1 MKRKIIGI
9 SILIIIIII
18 GVVIGSKNPKGF
30 KNEIVISGYV
40 GGEKIGFFEDEK
52 VQNLLKK
59 KYNIVVDYTKAGS
72 YEMMDLDT
80 SDKDFLFPSSQV
92 ALEIYK
98 EKNANKI
105 KKAERV
111 FQSPIVLY
119 SWTDI
124 AKALESKGIAKS
136 TKDGYYNLDMFK
148 LLEYI
153 KNGTKWSD
161 IGVDLY
167 GKMKVL
173 CTDPNKSN
181 SGNMYSGMVYQILID
196 NNYTETEALNTLKD
210 MIKNIGFMET
220 SSGTLFESY
229 LTKGKG
235 ANPLVI
241 GYENQIIE
249 FALENP
255 EIWNKAKRNVAILI
269 PEPTVWSEHPVIA
282 LTDNGK
288 LLIDALSDKEIQ
300 EVSWKNHGFRYP
312 SFKSIDNEVVA
323 LPESLD
329 KIIEMPSVYEMQEIM
344 RVLSE

>member
-1 MKRKIIGI
+1 MKQKLIGI
-9 SILIIIIII
+9 VILVLIVAVGILIGTGKF
-18 GVVIGSKNPKGF
+18 GVF
-30 KNEIVISGYV
+30 QEETVISGYV

-52 VQNLLKK
+52 VQNLLRS
-59 KYNIVVDYTKAGS
+59 KYHIAVDDIKAGS
-72 YEMMDLDT
+72 YEMMDFDT

-98 EKNANKI
+98 GKNAGRI
-105 KKAERV
+105 KKAERI

-124 AKALESKGIAKS
+124 AKALEAKGIAKS
-136 TKDGYYNLDMFK
+136 APGGWYTLDMFR
-148 LLEYI
+148 LLELI
-153 KNGTKWSD
+153 EKDTEWSD

-167 GKMKVL
+167 GKIKVL

-181 SGNMYSGMVYQILID
+181 SGNMYAGMVYQILVD
-196 NNYTETEALNTLKD
+196 NQYTKAEAMNTLNG
-210 MIKNIGFMET
+210 MIKSIGFMET

-229 LTKGKG
+229 LIKGKG

-255 EIWNKAKRNVAILI
+255 DIWEKAKDNVAVLI
-269 PEPTVWSEHPVIA
+269 PEPTVWSEHPLIA
-282 LTDNGK
+282 LTDNGER
-288 LLIDALSDKEIQ
+288 LIDALLDPEIQ
-300 EVSWKNHGFRYP
+300 EIAWKRHGFRYP
-312 SFKSIDNEVVA
+312 SFQSIENEVIA

-329 KIIEMPSVYEMQEIM
+329 QIIEMPSVQEMQEIM
-344 RVLSE
+344 DNLSK